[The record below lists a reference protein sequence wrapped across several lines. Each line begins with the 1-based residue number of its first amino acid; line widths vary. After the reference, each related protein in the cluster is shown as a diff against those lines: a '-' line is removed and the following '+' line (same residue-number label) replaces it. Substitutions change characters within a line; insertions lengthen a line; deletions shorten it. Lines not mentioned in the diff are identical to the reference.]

1 MPPHIVV
8 DAGKFLRIT
17 RILFRHAATAAST
30 TIRRA
35 ATSFRGIYT
44 RVASAEDE
52 NEVIESNGKS
62 EIENGFVVENF
73 AGTAVPPD

>member
-1 MPPHIVV
+1 M
-8 DAGKFLRIT
+8 
-17 RILFRHAATAAST
+17 AST
-30 TIRRA
+30 
-35 ATSFRGIYT
+35 
-44 RVASAEDE
+44 EDE